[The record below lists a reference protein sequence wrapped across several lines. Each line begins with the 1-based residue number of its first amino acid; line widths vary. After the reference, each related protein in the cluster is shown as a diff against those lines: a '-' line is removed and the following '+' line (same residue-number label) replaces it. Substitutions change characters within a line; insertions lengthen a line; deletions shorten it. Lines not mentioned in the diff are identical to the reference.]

1 MSHVIVEVAVELE
14 LEGASLV
21 VALHEGEV
29 AFPLEEV
36 QLQGAVPCEEV
47 EVASFQ
53 EASYLCRIAHSIVY
67 RLRAKVLLPGGGI
80 PRGGGGSIPGGGII
94 PGIGIMGGRGPSRNP
109 NKLR

>member
-53 EASYLCRIAHSIVY
+53 EASYLWQECTFVISAAIDLEQRC
-67 RLRAKVLLPGGGI
+67 
-80 PRGGGGSIPGGGII
+80 
-94 PGIGIMGGRGPSRNP
+94 
-109 NKLR
+109 